1 MVPRLILLFGVVAAA
16 CAAGVITATSPAATQ
31 ACALS
36 SVGKL
41 HGHVSMTFNESAN
54 GVIPGTPYT
63 VTVSFARHATNV
75 AVHLKKLKSKVPGY
89 YFFVGGSNGGSFVV
103 NDTYSGDGTGTMT
116 ASGKSLPITAGLGGH
131 AGPCRY
137 QLSVSFLIRTTSTGT
152 AAAGY
157 SGTVGTT
164 FTTPQRTVPSSG
176 KLAGSTIVPAAYDC
190 DITYGT
196 AGCAG
201 FSDGWSTKFAMLK
214 RCGATSAGTCQ
225 SEDDTDFGDATIS
238 WNLSPG

>member
-1 MVPRLILLFGVVAAA
+1 MVPRLILLVGVVAAG
-16 CAAGVITATSPAATQ
+16 CAAGFVTATSPAATQ

-63 VTVSFARHATNV
+63 VTVSFARHATGV
-75 AVHLKKLKSKVPGY
+75 PVHLKKLKSRVPGY
-89 YFFVGGSNGGSFVV
+89 YVFIGGSSGGWFVV
-103 NDTYSGDGTGTMT
+103 NDANTGDGEGTMT
-116 ASGKSLPITAGLGGH
+116 ASGPSLPFTAGLAGH

-137 QLSVSFLIRTTSTGT
+137 QLAVDFRIRATSTGT
-152 AAAGY
+152 AANEY
-157 SGTVGTT
+157 STTVGSS
-164 FTTPQRTVPSSG
+164 FVTPQRKVPSSG
-176 KLAGSTIVPAAYDC
+176 KLAGSTIVPAASDC
-190 DITYGT
+190 DLTYGT

-201 FSDGWSTKFAMLK
+201 FSGGWTTKFTMLK